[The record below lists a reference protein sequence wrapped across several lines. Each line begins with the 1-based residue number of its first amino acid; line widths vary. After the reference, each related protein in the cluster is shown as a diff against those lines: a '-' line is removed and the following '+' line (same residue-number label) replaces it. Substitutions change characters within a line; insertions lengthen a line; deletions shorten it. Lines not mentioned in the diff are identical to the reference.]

1 MASRS
6 QRARAMINIEIDPS
20 AVDGV
25 CGGMKLDHMR
35 RSENIED
42 RRGMSVEDS
51 LRVPTRPSPPLPPLV
66 RTPGDLS
73 SQAGL
78 DDIK

>member
-1 MASRS
+1 MTD
-6 QRARAMINIEIDPS
+6 IEIDPS
-20 AVDGV
+20 ALGGV
-25 CGGMKLDHMR
+25 SGGMNLDGAR
-35 RSENIED
+35 RSTSIED
-42 RRGMSVEDS
+42 RRGMSTEDS
-51 LRVPTRPSPPLPPLV
+51 LNAPTQPAPPLPPLV

>member
-1 MASRS
+1 MTIIEIEAGALAAVSGGMNLDNVPRS
-6 QRARAMINIEIDPS
+6 Q
-20 AVDGV
+20 
-25 CGGMKLDHMR
+25 
-35 RSENIED
+35 NIED
-42 RRGMSVEDS
+42 RRGMSLQDS
-51 LRVPTRPSPPLPPLV
+51 LRAPTLPSPPLPPLV